1 MSWQLLKLWATKVLS
16 ANFWS
21 HWKLQLRFQTRLAE
35 PLIWQLPLT
44 TRASSPL
51 EKWKIEKCRYLW
63 TFLIWA
69 TVGRGCCSSNLAGLS
84 TCHWHHHHHHHDH
97 HHEVRALNCHRHHD
111 HDHDH
116 EVGALVGLSAHLKI
130 HPHHSPQLSHHLL
143 AAAKRFSL
151 SSAVAPISNP
161 LPWVFTQTHS

>member
-21 HWKLQLRFQTRLAE
+21 HWKLQLRFQTWLAE
-35 PLIWQLPLT
+35 PLIWKLPLT

-84 TCHWHHHHHHHDH
+84 TCHWHHHHHHH
-97 HHEVRALNCHRHHD
+97 EVRALDCHRHD
-111 HDHDH
+111 DHDH

-143 AAAKRFSL
+143 AAAKRFS
-151 SSAVAPISNP
+151 PP
-161 LPWVFTQTHS
+161 LLLHHVNFQSIFTQTHS